1 MIINEKV
8 LSREETLEYLYNK
21 FQEKERLIVSRYND
35 GEYFIMKQ
43 QETKVIVKLF
53 GEDCSKILKDLL
65 FKSIEDKRQFI
76 CTNYLKP
83 KNFSENDIWY
93 KVQRY
98 IIDNSNN
105 NLYGCSHWTV
115 YDFCNENKLLPQ
127 LFSGDTLIISGLHEY
142 FKPAI
147 ENYNKKIYFYDT
159 PIISVEKSYKK
170 IKEDLLKIC
179 KNFENILIAC
189 GSLSKVL
196 LVDLIDE
203 CEANL
208 IDIGSMINALC
219 GKENTWPMSWTGT
232 VDLKIH
238 KNNFLSKLKVLS

>member
-1 MIINEKV
+1 MIINENV
-8 LSREETLEYLYNK
+8 LSREKTLEYLYDK
-21 FQEKERLIVSRYND
+21 FKKKERLIVSRYND

-43 QETKVIVKLF
+43 QETKVIVNLF

-65 FKSIEDKRQFI
+65 FKSIRDKRQFI

-98 IIDNSNN
+98 MIENSNN
-105 NLYGCSHWTV
+105 EIYGCSHWTV
-115 YDFCNENKLLPQ
+115 YDFCNENKLLPY

-142 FKPAI
+142 FKPVI

-159 PIISVEKSYKK
+159 PIISVEKSYEK
-170 IKEDLLKIC
+170 IKEDLFKIC
-179 KNFENILIAC
+179 KNFQNILIAC

-196 LVDLIDE
+196 LVDLIGE
-203 CEANL
+203 CNANL
-208 IDIGSMINALC
+208 IDIGSLINAMC
-219 GKENTWPMSWTGT
+219 GKEKIWPMSWTET
-232 VDLKIH
+232 ADLKLYT
-238 KNNFLSKLKVLS
+238 NNFLFSLKVLS